1 MNLIQIDRNQ
11 HHHQHQAS
19 PIPLQSPINSLDNR
33 AKFSEF
39 LYDYQLEGG
48 QHILSI
54 KMAEALSGILEMY
67 WLERRW
73 LA

>member
-1 MNLIQIDRNQ
+1 MTLIQIDRSQ
-11 HHHQHQAS
+11 HHHQQKTA
-19 PIPLQSPINSLDNR
+19 PIPLQSEIDSLDDR

-39 LYDYQLEGG
+39 LYDSQLKGG

-54 KMAEALSGILEMY
+54 KMAEALSRVLEMY

-73 LA
+73 FI